1 MMLRAFRCT
10 TVLFLAFPMVWF
22 RVCEID
28 RIITAKILI
37 LCAKKQYTESQF
49 DHLKHRLVDLII
61 FLGEVM
67 LCVTSLMYST
77 MVMPYF

>member
-1 MMLRAFRCT
+1 MLHAFWCT
-10 TVLFLAFPMVWF
+10 TVFFLAFPMVWY

-28 RIITAKILI
+28 RIISAKISI

-49 DHLKHRLVDLII
+49 DFLKHRLVDLII

-67 LCVTSLMYST
+67 LCVT
-77 MVMPYF
+77 